1 MTKETKLYKGE
12 RLRKDGR
19 YEFRITKNG
28 VTKSISAK
36 TLAELRQKKD
46 ELDYMKT
53 YGVNI
58 YKDNLTLNDVYD
70 TWKKTKRG
78 LKPNTFTNYC
88 YMYEKFVY
96 HDLGRKKI
104 VQIENIDIVAFYNS
118 LYDEKNLQANTID
131 TIHTVIHQLFKM
143 AIKNNILRYNPSDE
157 ALKELRIEDKNKK
170 REQGYTKIN
179 YLSIE
184 EEKKLFGFIK
194 NSTEYG
200 RWYPLLKF
208 IDSTGVR
215 VGEVCALQDSDIDY
229 NNRTISIN
237 KTLIVYTKKQARENR
252 NESIYEI
259 GTTKTEAGERVL
271 YLTDELEELIKQE
284 KQFYKDAGIK
294 CKASVSN
301 YDNFLFLNKDGLF
314 YKGCTIN
321 KAIDRIVTA
330 CNADLVRKGDKDNL
344 IPHTHVHMLRHT
356 FNTRMM
362 EAGVPIE
369 DRMKTL
375 GQTDPE
381 VNLKIY
387 THVSDNAVKKAM
399 EITKDYCYN
408 HSVNTNQQLQ
418 AN

>member
-1 MTKETKLYKGE
+1 MIKETKLFKGE

-36 TLAELRQKKD
+36 TLAELREKKD
-46 ELDYMKT
+46 NLDYMRLS
-53 YGVNI
+53 GVNI
-58 YKDNLTLNDVYD
+58 YKNNLTLNDVYD

-78 LKPNTFTNYC
+78 VKANTFTNYC

-96 HDLGRKKI
+96 HALGKKKI
-104 VQIENIDIVAFYNS
+104 IEIDNIDVVAFYNS
-118 LYDEKNLQANTID
+118 LYDEKYLQANTID
-131 TIHTVIHQLFKM
+131 TIHTVIHQLFKL
-143 AIKNNILRYNPSDE
+143 AIKNNVMRYNPSDE
-157 ALKELRIEDKNKK
+157 ALKELIIEDKNKK
-170 REQGYTKIN
+170 REQGYTKIK
-179 YLSIE
+179 YLSVE
-184 EEKKLFGFIK
+184 EENKLFSFIK
-194 NSTEYG
+194 NSVEYS

-229 NNRTISIN
+229 ENRTISIN
-237 KTLIVYTKKQARENR
+237 KTLVVYTKKNAKR

-259 GTTKTEAGERVL
+259 GSTKTEAGERTL
-271 YLTDELEELIKQE
+271 YLTDELEKLINQE
-284 KQFYKDAGIK
+284 KQFYKDADIK

-321 KAIDRIVTA
+321 KAIRRIVTA
-330 CNADLVRKGDKDNL
+330 CNADLVRKGDKKNL
-344 IPHTHVHMLRHT
+344 VPHTHVHMLRHT

-362 EAGVPIE
+362 EAGVSIE
-369 DRMKTL
+369 DRMRVL
-375 GQTDPE
+375 GQSDPD

-387 THVSDNAVKKAM
+387 SHVSDNSVKKAF
-399 EITKDYCYN
+399 EKVYTYCYN
-408 HSVNTNQQLQ
+408 QSIDTNQVIQ
-418 AN
+418 A